1 MVFDAVAFRQSVL
14 EVVSLV
20 PLGKVV
26 SYGLV
31 ARRAGWPNHSRMVG
45 RVLHG
50 LSESSG
56 LPCHRIVNNEGRTAP
71 CWPEQVGLL
80 KSELFYFEKFKSIED
95 FKEKLDEYI
104 DYYNNRRIK
113 VKLKGLSPVE
123 YRTKSLRTA

>member
-31 ARRAGWPNHSRMVG
+31 ARLAGWPNHARMVG

-71 CWPEQVGLL
+71 CWPEQVGLV
-80 KSELFYFEKFKSIED
+80 KSEGVSFRPNGCVD
-95 FKEKLDEYI
+95 MDACAWRVDEMES
-104 DYYNNRRIK
+104 DKRK
-113 VKLKGLSPVE
+113 
-123 YRTKSLRTA
+123 